1 MKWLKWLLIGV
12 AALLLLFAAVSL
24 ALASQLRVDR
34 SVAIAA
40 PAEKA
45 PPVIASHTGQNGR
58 TAPDRRG
65 PALRMKCAAPNLAA
79 GLDNPKR
86 LAAAS

>member
-45 PPVIASHTGQNGR
+45 LPLIAPNAGR
-58 TAPDRRG
+58 KGWTAPE
-65 PALRMKCAAPNLAA
+65 LRIAYAAPDCAA
-79 GLDNPKR
+79 GLDDPR
-86 LAAAS
+86 RMATIS

>member
-40 PAEKA
+40 PAEK
-45 PPVIASHTGQNGR
+45 VLLLIASQAGQNGR

-65 PALRMKCAAPNLAA
+65 PQLRMERAAADLAA

-86 LAAAS
+86 LAATS